1 MEKKGKSK
9 KSKMLVE
16 IFDSM
21 FIMLLCFGT
30 LLTAMLMQ
38 GESSE
43 LTYVIN
49 FKTLAITVIGL
60 VVYLV
65 FVLSQS
71 EKGLKSMVNH
81 IYSDKENKE
90 VDKK

>member
-1 MEKKGKSK
+1 MENKDKNK

-43 LTYVIN
+43 LRYVVN
-49 FKTLAITVIGL
+49 FKTLAITVLGL
-60 VVYLV
+60 IVYLV

-81 IYSDKENKE
+81 IYSSKENKE